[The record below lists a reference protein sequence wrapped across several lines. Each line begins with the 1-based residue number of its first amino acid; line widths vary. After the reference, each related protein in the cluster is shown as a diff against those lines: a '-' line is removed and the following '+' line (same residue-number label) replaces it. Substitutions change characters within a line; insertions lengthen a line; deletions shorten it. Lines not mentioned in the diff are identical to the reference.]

1 MSLLVTVYL
10 EPMVV
15 KVGGDESLAT
25 VAEQLGACQYSVR
38 GISVLQRSIECD

>member
-15 KVGGDESLAT
+15 KVGGEESLAT
-25 VAEQLGACQYSVR
+25 VAEQLGLANIPIR
-38 GISVLQRSIECD
+38 GTYVLQRSIECD